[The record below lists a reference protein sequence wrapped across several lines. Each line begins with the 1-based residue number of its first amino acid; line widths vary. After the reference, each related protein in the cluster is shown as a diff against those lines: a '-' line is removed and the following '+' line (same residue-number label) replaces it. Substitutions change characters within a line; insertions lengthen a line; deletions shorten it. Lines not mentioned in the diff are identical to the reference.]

1 VVAVSFVVSIGDTI
15 EGTRDATA
23 EAQWQAVEQTLSAWK
38 RFPLYLT
45 PGNHDVWSERSAQLF
60 EQFAG
65 HPLHYSFDYAQAHFT
80 VLDNSRADRFS
91 PAELSFLEE
100 DLRQHNEQPLKFIV
114 SHRPSWLVNVV
125 INDPGFELHR
135 IAKRYGAR
143 YVIAGHLH
151 ELLHAELEGI
161 TYISLPS
168 AGGHLRGTGKYSD
181 GWFFG
186 YTVIDVDGTNAA
198 FSVHELDAPAGQGRT
213 TGLNVWGKAGLI
225 HPAP

>member
-1 VVAVSFVVSIGDTI
+1 
-15 EGTRDATA
+15 
-23 EAQWQAVEQTLSAWK
+23 
-38 RFPLYLT
+38 
-45 PGNHDVWSERSAQLF
+45 
-60 EQFAG
+60 
-65 HPLHYSFDYAQAHFT
+65 
-80 VLDNSRADRFS
+80 
-91 PAELSFLEE
+91 
-100 DLRQHNEQPLKFIV
+100 
-114 SHRPSWLVNVV
+114 VNVV